1 MLQQRWN
8 NATARE
14 RLVVMVTAV
23 FVFCAVLI
31 ALLVRPAWRVVQS
44 APAAL
49 SALDA
54 KVLTMRAQAAQ
65 LRAAPAAVPVVA
77 ASVPSA
83 ERELAGPGASVS
95 ELRDGAGAGQATT
108 TVNLKGV
115 ESARLAAW
123 LAKPE
128 VQKQMQRLSL
138 IRDPAT
144 GRVSGSVVL
153 RTPS

>member
-14 RLVVMVTAV
+14 RLLVMVTAV

-77 ASVPSA
+77 ASLPSA

-95 ELRDGAGAGQATT
+95 ALRDGAGAGQATT

-138 IRDPAT
+138 TRDPAT